1 MAISITKPAVN
12 LREKLAALTNP
23 KPFPVYETF
32 WFSGD
37 SSETDF
43 ALPEGWKP
51 MNAFVDGALKRP
63 GAGEDYEITYD
74 GFIYTVSFAVAPGVV
89 DIAITAER
97 RV

>member
-1 MAISITKPAVN
+1 MVTVTKPALN
-12 LREKLAALTNP
+12 LREQLAKLAGLEPSAEQ
-23 KPFPVYETF
+23 ETF
-32 WFSGD
+32 WYAGD

-51 MNAFVDGALKRP
+51 MNAFVDGAIKRP
-63 GAGEDYEITYD
+63 GSGEDYEVNFD